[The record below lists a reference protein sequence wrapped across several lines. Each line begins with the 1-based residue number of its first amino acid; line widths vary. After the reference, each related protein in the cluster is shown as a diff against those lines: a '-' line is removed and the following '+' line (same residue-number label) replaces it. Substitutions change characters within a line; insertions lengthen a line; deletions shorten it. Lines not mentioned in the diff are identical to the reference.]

1 LIPQSVSGGGH
12 YDWGSPVQHCVAT
25 VTMRFGLQ
33 EQAQNSPMKFEEIYA
48 VVGHVPYTSKDHGR
62 YLYDLILR
70 QQMTDILELGI
81 AHGTA
86 TCYIAA
92 ALQEL
97 GRGCV
102 TAVDL
107 IDVDFRPTAEEQLKK
122 TGLDAYAKVVRMKSG
137 YTWFLHDEIARHT
150 TNDVCAEV
158 YDLCIIDGPKNWT
171 IDGAA
176 FFFADKLLRKDGWM
190 IFDDYD
196 WTYAS
201 VRRDGDVTDGISHRS
216 LSETELKTPQIREVF
231 QLLVKQH
238 PHYGALKVMND
249 SWGLAQ
255 KTMSPNKHYTI
266 AFERTTK
273 DLLAK
278 VATGLYRRFRW

>member
-1 LIPQSVSGGGH
+1 
-12 YDWGSPVQHCVAT
+12 
-25 VTMRFGLQ
+25 
-33 EQAQNSPMKFEEIYA
+33 MKFDEIYSR
-48 VVGHVPYTSKDHGR
+48 VGHVPYITKDHGQ
-62 YLYDLILR
+62 YLYNMILE
-70 QQMTDILELGI
+70 QKLTDILELGI

-86 TCYIAA
+86 TCFMAA

-97 GRGCV
+97 GRGCI

-107 IDVDFRPTAEEQLKK
+107 IDVNFQPTAEAQLKK
-122 TGLDAYAKVVRMKSG
+122 VGLDAYAKVVRMKSG
-137 YTWFLHDEIARHT
+137 YTWFLHDEIARRT
-150 TNDVCAEV
+150 KDDKCEEA

-176 FFFADKLLRKDGWM
+176 FFMADKLLRKNGWM

-201 VRRDGDVTDGISHRS
+201 VSRDGDATDGISHRS
-216 LSETELKTPQIREVF
+216 MSEAEMKTPQVREVF

-238 PHYGALKVMND
+238 PNYGTLRVMNE
-249 SWGLAQ
+249 SWGMAQ
-255 KTMSPNKHYTI
+255 KTMTPDKNYTV

-273 DLLAK
+273 DLFAK
-278 VATGLYRRFRW
+278 VITGIYRRIRS

>member
-1 LIPQSVSGGGH
+1 
-12 YDWGSPVQHCVAT
+12 
-25 VTMRFGLQ
+25 
-33 EQAQNSPMKFEEIYA
+33 MKFEEIYA
-48 VVGHVPYTSKDHGR
+48 LVGHVPYTAKDHGQ

-70 QQMTDILELGI
+70 QEMTDILELGI

-107 IDVDFRPTAEEQLKK
+107 IDVDFQPTAEDQLKK
-122 TGLDAYAKVVRMKSG
+122 VGLAEYARVVRMKSG
-137 YTWFLHDEIARHT
+137 YTWFLHDEIARQT
-150 TNDVCAEV
+150 KDDKCQEV

-176 FFFADKLLRKDGWM
+176 FFMADKLLRKEGWM

-201 VRRDGDVTDGISHRS
+201 VSREGDTTDGISHRS
-216 LSETELKTPQIREVF
+216 LSEAEMNMPQIREVF

-238 PHYGALKVMND
+238 PHYGTLKVMND
-249 SWGLAQ
+249 SWGMAQ
-255 KTMSPNKHYTI
+255 KTLSAEKNYTI
-266 AFERTTK
+266 AFERTTR
-273 DLLAK
+273 DLLAR
-278 VATGLYRRFRW
+278 VATGLYRRLRS

>member
-1 LIPQSVSGGGH
+1 
-12 YDWGSPVQHCVAT
+12 
-25 VTMRFGLQ
+25 
-33 EQAQNSPMKFEEIYA
+33 MKFEEIFA
-48 VVGHVPYTSKDHGR
+48 RVGHVPYISKDHGR
-62 YLYDLILR
+62 YLYDLILD
-70 QQMTDILELGI
+70 QKLTSILELGI

-86 TCYIAA
+86 TCYMAA

-97 GRGCV
+97 GQGCI

-107 IDVDFRPTAEEQLKK
+107 VDVGFQPTAESQLKRN
-122 TGLDAYAKVVRMKSG
+122 GLEAYVNIHRMKSG

-150 TNDVCAEV
+150 KEDQCAEI

-190 IFDDYD
+190 IFDDYH

-201 VRRDGDVTDGISHRS
+201 VRREEVVTDGISHRS
-216 LSETELKTPQIREVF
+216 MSEVELKTPQIRQVF

-238 PHYGALKVMND
+238 PSYGVLKVMNE
-249 SWGLAQ
+249 SWGMAQ
-255 KTMSPNKHYTI
+255 KTMSAEKKYTV

-278 VATGLYRRFRW
+278 VLTGVYRRFRS

>member
-1 LIPQSVSGGGH
+1 
-12 YDWGSPVQHCVAT
+12 
-25 VTMRFGLQ
+25 M
-33 EQAQNSPMKFEEIYA
+33 
-48 VVGHVPYTSKDHGR
+48 
-62 YLYDLILR
+62 
-70 QQMTDILELGI
+70 
-81 AHGTA
+81 
-86 TCYIAA
+86 AA

-97 GRGCV
+97 GQGSI

-107 IDVDFRPTAEEQLKK
+107 VDVDFQPTTESQLKQN
-122 TGLDAYAKVVRMKSG
+122 GLEAYVNIHRMKSG

-150 TNDVCAEV
+150 KEDQCAEI

-176 FFFADKLLRKDGWM
+176 FFFADKLLRKYGWM

-201 VRRDGDVTDGISHRS
+201 VRREGGVTDGISHRS
-216 LSETELKTPQIREVF
+216 MSEVELKTPQIREVF

-238 PHYGALKVMND
+238 PSYGVLTVMNE
-249 SWGLAQ
+249 SWGMAQ
-255 KTMSPNKHYTI
+255 KTMSAEKKYTV

-278 VATGLYRRFRW
+278 VLTGFYRRFRS

>member
-1 LIPQSVSGGGH
+1 MILDQK
-12 YDWGSPVQHCVAT
+12 
-25 VTMRFGLQ
+25 L
-33 EQAQNSPMKFEEIYA
+33 
-48 VVGHVPYTSKDHGR
+48 TS
-62 YLYDLILR
+62 
-70 QQMTDILELGI
+70 ILELGI

-86 TCYIAA
+86 TCYMAA

-97 GRGCV
+97 GQGSI

-107 IDVDFRPTAEEQLKK
+107 VDVDFQPTAESQLKQN
-122 TGLDAYAKVVRMKSG
+122 GLEVYVNIHRMKSG

-150 TNDVCAEV
+150 KENQCAEI

-176 FFFADKLLRKDGWM
+176 FFFADKLLRKYGWM

-201 VRRDGDVTDGISHRS
+201 VRREGGVTDGISHRS
-216 LSETELKTPQIREVF
+216 MSEVELKTPQIREVF

-238 PHYGALKVMND
+238 PSYGVLTVMNE
-249 SWGLAQ
+249 SWGMAQ
-255 KTMSPNKHYTI
+255 KTMSAEKKYTV

-278 VATGLYRRFRW
+278 VLTGFYRRFRS

>member
-1 LIPQSVSGGGH
+1 MILDQK
-12 YDWGSPVQHCVAT
+12 
-25 VTMRFGLQ
+25 L
-33 EQAQNSPMKFEEIYA
+33 
-48 VVGHVPYTSKDHGR
+48 TS
-62 YLYDLILR
+62 
-70 QQMTDILELGI
+70 ILELGI

-86 TCYIAA
+86 TCYMAA

-97 GRGCV
+97 GQGSI

-107 IDVDFRPTAEEQLKK
+107 VDVDFQPTAESQLKQN
-122 TGLDAYAKVVRMKSG
+122 GLEAYVNIHRMKSG

-150 TNDVCAEV
+150 KEDQCAEI

-176 FFFADKLLRKDGWM
+176 FFFADKLLRKYGWM

-201 VRRDGDVTDGISHRS
+201 VRREGGVTDGISHRS
-216 LSETELKTPQIREVF
+216 MSEVELKTPQIREVF

-238 PHYGALKVMND
+238 PSYGVLTVMNE
-249 SWGLAQ
+249 SWGMAQ
-255 KTMSPNKHYTI
+255 KTMSAEKKYTV

-278 VATGLYRRFRW
+278 VLTGFYRRFRS